1 MRHPAYPQSAQA
13 SLPRFP
19 ASFLRYLRCK
29 SRRTGEMAMVNKR
42 RYGGRRTEEVW
53 KAERGKGRGR
63 ELFLIRWRERE
74 RKKLLTLPPPPSYTY
89 LPSLPRWMGMG
100 CNLLM
105 EENSGAVAEA
115 PYYMN
120 AGIARPRHDR
130 ITQPSSGI
138 GVDCYMAT
146 PTWMDGGRM
155 MADTAALPSSLP
167 PSLPP
172 LGVLPE

>member
-1 MRHPAYPQSAQA
+1 M
-13 SLPRFP
+13 
-19 ASFLRYLRCK
+19 
-29 SRRTGEMAMVNKR
+29 
-42 RYGGRRTEEVW
+42 W

-130 ITQPSSGI
+130 ITQPSWGI

-146 PTWMDGGRM
+146 PAWMDGGRM
-155 MADTAALPSSLP
+155 MADTAALPSSLGRFARIKI
-167 PSLPP
+167 LPGIYVQF
-172 LGVLPE
+172 LACTAAARRGVPCQPTSSGVRMRL